1 MDAMKLSNEI
11 EDLLKEKKIDTDAAI
26 RLMLVS
32 QKEILE
38 RLASVENGVK
48 KNGAATE
55 EHAQFHVKYPSLT
68 WLWYHRRKELI
79 IAAVV
84 LFIIFYT
91 LFSPITISDLRH
103 PIMDYLGLPH
113 D

>member
-11 EDLLKEKKIDTDAAI
+11 EDLLKEERIDSDAAI

-38 RLASVENGVK
+38 RLSSVENGVNH
-48 KNGAATE
+48 NGATIADHE
-55 EHAQFHVKYPSLT
+55 QFHKDYPTLT

-84 LFIIFYT
+84 LFIVFLLCFHRLQLAT
-91 LFSPITISDLRH
+91 
-103 PIMDYLGLPH
+103 
-113 D
+113 

>member
-11 EDLLKEKKIDTDAAI
+11 EDLLKEERIDSDAAI

-32 QKEILE
+32 QKEILQ
-38 RLASVENGVK
+38 RLASVENGVTA
-48 KNGAATE
+48 NGVTAA
-55 EHAQFHVKYPSLT
+55 EHERFHAKYPSLT

-84 LFIIFYT
+84 LFIVFYT